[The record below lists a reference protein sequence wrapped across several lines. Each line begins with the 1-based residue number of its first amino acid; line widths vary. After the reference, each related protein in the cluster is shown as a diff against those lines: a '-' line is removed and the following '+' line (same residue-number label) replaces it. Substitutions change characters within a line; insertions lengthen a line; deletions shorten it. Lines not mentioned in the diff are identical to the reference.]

1 VRAVFTGYLVFTVGV
16 LVQKGSPE
24 SKKPGEA
31 KRGAVADFL
40 NAALSSSKRT
50 RPGSDPN

>member
-1 VRAVFTGYLVFTVGV
+1 MRFVRENSLSLFV

-31 KRGAVADFL
+31 GRGAVADFL